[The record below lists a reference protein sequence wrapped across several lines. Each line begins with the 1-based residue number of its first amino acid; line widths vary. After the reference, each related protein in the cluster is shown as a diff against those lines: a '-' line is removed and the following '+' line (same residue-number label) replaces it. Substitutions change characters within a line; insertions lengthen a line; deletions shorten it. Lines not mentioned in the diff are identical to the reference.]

1 MSDEAREHLT
11 EAGREFAALVYHLT
25 SEAHQAAWGAVRES
39 DYKSESHKKA
49 DKVLDGLS
57 ACLLFARALTVRS
70 RRTEVY
76 REPQNVLQ
84 QADSETT
91 LGVVLGV
98 GELRDLRFAKAAS
111 TVYNSRSTTRGPD
124 GSPVC
129 ACQRWIPE
137 HRREKP
143 R

>member
-1 MSDEAREHLT
+1 MASTYTIPWRSASVTHAPHR
-11 EAGREFAALVYHLT
+11 
-25 SEAHQAAWGAVRES
+25 AHTR
-39 DYKSESHKKA
+39 ESHKKA

-57 ACLLFARALTVRS
+57 ACLLFARALTDRS

-98 GELRDLRFAKAAS
+98 GELREAK
-111 TVYNSRSTTRGPD
+111 
-124 GSPVC
+124 
-129 ACQRWIPE
+129 
-137 HRREKP
+137 
-143 R
+143 